1 VRNILVVTVLLSLLG
16 CGGGRASSNASP
28 GPGATLVTPTPPAP
42 WGTFVALDYDK
53 PGHPKLTPDAI
64 ALIRKTLAVVK
75 LPRCGAYWRRLIQ
88 RTEPRNPSRNVPQII
103 PVATMIAVGKLISRP
118 SVSAYLRYGSSAS
131 LVSFYGLAK
140 LNFNVPSAFSETVS
154 VARPPSI
161 GIRVSRE

>member
-1 VRNILVVTVLLSLLG
+1 MVLLSLLG

-75 LPRCGAYWRRLIQ
+75 PCQRQMLSYSFDEDDPSGTTIALYFTPSGHVLWQQNWYWESELNRAHPLSWDTQ
-88 RTEPRNPSRNVPQII
+88 RTPDWSIQGDIAANPCR
-103 PVATMIAVGKLISRP
+103 
-118 SVSAYLRYGSSAS
+118 
-131 LVSFYGLAK
+131 
-140 LNFNVPSAFSETVS
+140 
-154 VARPPSI
+154 
-161 GIRVSRE
+161 